1 MNKKM
6 FSRDSLHAAGIL
18 AFVFIFSLQAVWS
31 QDGQR
36 DRRRPRRDPSSFMS
50 AYRDDDFAASLK
62 LTAEQKTKLDKFRG
76 DLRGLRDKFRE
87 PDEFARAAKEIDE
100 KAVAE
105 LNDTQKTVWETK
117 RTELFAEDA
126 KEGRNNTANSA
137 NQNTAPATP
146 AASSNEKKSE
156 TTQPVARGSIP
167 DEKPPEGAIAV
178 ASFGANAKPKGEA
191 AAAEVAEPTTDAKPI
206 TGPKLKEEANL
217 VFNFRYAAWADVL
230 KLFAEANDLSLD
242 LNDVPPGTFNYWDN
256 QKYTMT
262 EALDVLNGYLLSKGY
277 VLIRRDRFLVCWNIA
292 ENPVPPSVV
301 PNVTEEQLLERGKNE
316 LLTLILPL
324 DGLDAEKIV
333 TDVKELLGPL
343 SKAHAVKSTNSL
355 VLTDIGSNLR
365 WVNNLLKSSKPIDN
379 RDTAFKSIALK
390 NISAADAERIVRR
403 HFGLNPPVTTSTA
416 AAPGGFG
423 GRGFPGFGGGFGGFG
438 GGGFRGRDGGGDGG
452 GGGGGG
458 QPPQGGQPQPAQNAA
473 TQSPFAGKIQVT
485 ADIRGNFLL
494 VTASAPLI
502 KVVEELVKIL
512 DTNVDANGVELNAKN
527 IPVYFQ
533 GYSVPGSDVA
543 ALSRMFNNIIPG
555 VVVGEDARSGKIYI
569 QGTKEEHAEIQRLI
583 KASTDAD
590 GTTQVFQLMK
600 LDPAQLANT
609 LKNLFIN
616 ESPRAPSIEF
626 DANGRKILVR
636 GTPEQLNQVRSL
648 LEKLGESTITNG
660 TDESGNPVG
669 QVDRGNIRRLNL
681 GNHDPEDVLEMART
695 TWNASGHSPFR
706 VVVPSKPNPIRDRRV
721 PGERRSIDQSM
732 PNEADTAPPQRRQ
745 TTRPRDA
752 APAEQEPAFRI
763 RTRPLDQERKRD
775 ADDDKASN
783 HQPATKLFFSA
794 RSPVTQASQSVLKE
808 ISDEVEQPRRG
819 PSEILK
825 EQTKPE
831 HPIAETAREPLAQ
844 ADDDAINDDDA
855 IAQQTTDDS
864 KIEKL
869 IGEPLRSQPADVP
882 GTAAPP
888 PIGVTVMGNE
898 LVLTSPDTKALDQ
911 LEDMI
916 SALIT
921 AMPQRTRWT
930 VFYLRSADATESAQ
944 MIERLFPQSS
954 VTTSQSSDNLFSG
967 SFGSGL
973 SSFGRSMMNA
983 TGMNQS
989 TLGSGQPLKVITDVR
1004 SNALFVAGPKDVI
1017 TDIEYL
1023 LQMLDATDL
1032 PGTIRDRYPR
1042 TIPVEYADVD
1052 EVAEIIESVFK
1063 DSMTPEAQQQAGP
1076 PNPFAAM
1083 FQGPGRGMQGGNNN
1097 NARKPQGV
1105 ELTIGVDKRTS
1116 NIIVSCNETLFQ
1128 RIETMV
1134 EELDQRAKEANRT
1147 VKLVPL
1153 KTADPSV
1160 VTSTLTSLMPRVTV
1174 GTTHTKAKKPDS
1186 PASPGQPGGMPTPDP
1201 TRDAQMIQR
1210 MNQQRGGGGGGNNFN
1225 QGGGG
1230 GNFNRG
1236 NNQGGGGMGGGN
1248 NGGGGGNRRTRTGG
1262 N

>member
-1 MNKKM
+1 MPKRL
-6 FSRDSLHAAGIL
+6 FSQNRYVVAGIL
-18 AFVFIFSLQAVWS
+18 AFVFFFTVQSVWS
-31 QDGQR
+31 QE
-36 DRRRPRRDPSSFMS
+36 DRGNRRSRRRDPSSFLS
-50 AYRDDDFAASLK
+50 AYRYDEPFVKSLN
-62 LTAEQKTKLDKFRG
+62 LSAEQKQKLDQ
-76 DLRGLRDKFRE
+76 LTIEMRGLREKFRE

-100 KAVAE
+100 KAIVE
-105 LNDTQKTVWETK
+105 LNDTQKTSWETK
-117 RTELFAEDA
+117 RAELFAED
-126 KEGRNNTANSA
+126 GRDARNSA
-137 NQNTAPATP
+137 DRNAAAERNPGTATTTP
-146 AASSNEKKSE
+146 ANNANKTESAQTLNK
-156 TTQPVARGSIP
+156 GSIP

-178 ASFGANAKPKGEA
+178 ASFGANAKAKPDA
-191 AAAEVAEPTTDAKPI
+191 NAAEVAEPKTVEEPPVTPAK
-206 TGPKLKEEANL
+206 KEEANL

-262 EALDVLNGYLLSKGY
+262 QALDVLNGYLLSKGY

-292 ENPVPPSVV
+292 DNPVPPSVV
-301 PNVTEEQLLERGKNE
+301 PNVTEAELLDRGKNE

-333 TDVKELLGPL
+333 SDVKELLGPL

-365 WVNNLLKSSKPIDN
+365 WVTNLLKSSKPIDN
-379 RDTAFKSIALK
+379 RETAFKSIALK
-390 NISAADAERIVRR
+390 HISAADAERIVRR
-403 HFGLNPPVTTSTA
+403 HFGLNPPATTTQQ
-416 AAPGGFG
+416 PNFGGFG
-423 GRGFPGFGGGFGGFG
+423 RGGFPGFGGGGPGGFG
-438 GGGFRGRDGGGDGG
+438 GGFRGGREGGNDGGGPGG
-452 GGGGGG
+452 N
-458 QPPQGGQPQPAQNAA
+458 PPGQGGAQPQPAQASA

-485 ADIRGNFLL
+485 ADIRGNYLL
-494 VTASAPLI
+494 VTASAQMI

-512 DTNVDANGVELNAKN
+512 DTNVDANGGELNAKN
-527 IPVYFQ
+527 TPVYFQ
-533 GYSVPGSDVA
+533 GYSVPGSDVT

-555 VVVGEDARSGKIYI
+555 VVVGEDTRAGKIYI
-569 QGTKEEHAEIQRLI
+569 QGTKEEHGEVQRLI

-590 GTTQVFQLMK
+590 STTSVFQLMR
-600 LDPAQLANT
+600 LDPAQVANT

-648 LEKLGESTITNG
+648 LEKLGESTITG
-660 TDESGNPVG
+660 STDENGNPVG
-669 QVDRGNIRRLNL
+669 EVDRGTIRRLNL
-681 GNHDPEDVLEMART
+681 GNHDPEEVLEMART

-706 VVVPSKPNPIRDRRV
+706 IVVPSKSNPIRDRRV
-721 PGERRSIDQSM
+721 PGERRSIDGPRM
-732 PNEADTAPPQRRQ
+732 NEPDAIQQPQRRQ
-745 TTRPRDA
+745 
-752 APAEQEPAFRI
+752 APQRQGTAEPTEREPAFRI
-763 RTRPLDQERKRD
+763 KTRPLEPEKKKEAVEQAPD
-775 ADDDKASN
+775 
-783 HQPATKLFFSA
+783 HQPATTRILPA
-794 RSPVTQASQSVLKE
+794 RLPVTPASQS
-808 ISDEVEQPRRG
+808 
-819 PSEILK
+819 ILK
-825 EQTKPE
+825 ELSEEAEKPRRVLADE
-831 HPIAETAREPLAQ
+831 IDDQPQPIKNDASRPLA
-844 ADDDAINDDDA
+844 ANDFA
-855 IAQQTTDDS
+855 PSTDDGF
-864 KIEKL
+864 IVAQNDPV
-869 IGEPLRSQPADVP
+869 IGEEKNVQEKVLGEPRQRSVPSQPGSDA
-882 GTAAPP
+882 P

-954 VTTSQSSDNLFSG
+954 VTTSQNSNDSFLG
-967 SFGSGL
+967 SFGGGL
-973 SSFGRSMMNA
+973 SNFGRNMMSA
-983 TGMNQS
+983 TGLNQS

-1004 SNALFVAGPKDVI
+1004 SNALFVAGPKDVL

-1023 LQMLDATDL
+1023 LTMLDSSDL

-1042 TIPVEYADVD
+1042 TIPVEYAEVE

-1063 DSMTPEAQQQAGP
+1063 DSMTPESPQQAGP

-1083 FQGPGRGMQGGNNN
+1083 FQGQNRGAQGGNNN
-1097 NARKPQGV
+1097 ANRKPQGV

-1116 NIIVSCNETLFQ
+1116 HIIVSCNETLFQ
-1128 RIETMV
+1128 RIESMV
-1134 EELDQRAKEANRT
+1134 LELDQRAKDANRT

-1174 GTTHTKAKKPDS
+1174 GATRSKTKKQEA
-1186 PASPGQPGGMPTPDP
+1186 AATPGQPPANPTPDP

-1210 MNQQRGGGGGGNNFN
+1210 MNPQGQGGGGGNRS
-1225 QGGGG
+1225 GGG

-1236 NNQGGGGMGGGN
+1236 NN
-1248 NGGGGGNRRTRTGG
+1248 GGGGGGSRRGSGGGG

>member
-1 MNKKM
+1 MQKSL
-6 FSRDSLHAAGIL
+6 FSQNRYFVAGIL
-18 AFVFIFSLQAVWS
+18 AFVFLLTCQSLWS
-31 QDGQR
+31 QD
-36 DRRRPRRDPSSFMS
+36 DRRERRSRRRDPSSFLS
-50 AYRDDDFAASLK
+50 AYRYDESFVKSLD
-62 LTAEQKTKLDKFRG
+62 LTAEQKKKLDQLSV
-76 DLRGLRDKFRE
+76 DMRGLRDKFRE
-87 PDEFARAAKEIDE
+87 QDEFARAAKEIDE
-100 KAVAE
+100 KAIGE
-105 LNDTQKTVWETK
+105 LTDTQKTAWETK
-117 RTELFAEDA
+117 RAELFAEDA
-126 KEGRNNTANSA
+126 RNARSDRAPAET
-137 NQNTAPATP
+137 TTTTPATP
-146 AASSNEKKSE
+146 AA
-156 TTQPVARGSIP
+156 TTTTNKTDNSQNVSRGSIP

-178 ASFGANAKPKGEA
+178 ASFGANSKTKVDGA
-191 AAAEVAEPTTDAKPI
+191 ANDAAVPSTETPAAGVPRP
-206 TGPKLKEEANL
+206 KEEANL
-217 VFNFRYAAWADVL
+217 IFNFRYAAWADVL

-262 EALDVLNGYLLSKGY
+262 QALDVLNGYLLSKGY

-292 ENPVPPSVV
+292 EDPVPPSVV
-301 PNVTEEQLLERGKNE
+301 PNVTEEELAERGKNE

-333 TDVKELLGPL
+333 GDVKELLGPL

-365 WVNNLLKSSKPIDN
+365 WVTNLLKSSKPIDN
-379 RDTAFKSIALK
+379 RETAFKSIALK
-390 NISAADAERIVRR
+390 HISAADAERIVRR
-403 HFGLNPPVTTSTA
+403 HFGLNPPPTTTTQPA
-416 AAPGGFG
+416 FGGFG
-423 GRGFPGFGGGFGGFG
+423 GRGGFPGGFGGFG
-438 GGGFRGRDGGGDGG
+438 GGGFRGRDGGNDGG
-452 GGGGGG
+452 GNGGN
-458 QPPQGGQPQPAQNAA
+458 PPGQGGPTPPAQNNA

-512 DTNVDANGVELNAKN
+512 DTNVDANGTALNAKN
-527 IPVYFQ
+527 TPVYFQ

-555 VVVGEDARSGKIYI
+555 VVVGEDSRAGKIYI
-569 QGTKEEHAEIQRLI
+569 QGTKEEHGEIQRLI

-590 GTTQVFQLMK
+590 STTSVFQLMR
-600 LDPAQLANT
+600 LDPAQVANT

-648 LEKLGESTITNG
+648 LEKLGESTITG
-660 TDESGNPVG
+660 ATDDNGNPIG
-669 QVDRGNIRRLNL
+669 EVDRGTIRRLNL
-681 GNHDPEDVLEMART
+681 GNHDPDEVLEMART

-706 VVVPSKPNPIRDRRV
+706 VVIPSKSNPIRDRRV
-721 PGERRSIDQSM
+721 PAERRSVDDTRT
-732 PNEADTAPPQRRQ
+732 NESDNLQQPQRRQ
-745 TTRPRDA
+745 APRQGNVE
-752 APAEQEPAFRI
+752 PTEREPAFRI
-763 RTRPLDQERKRD
+763 KTRPLEQDRKKEAVDQPAQD
-775 ADDDKASN
+775 N
-783 HQPATKLFFSA
+783 QPATTRILPA
-794 RSPVTQASQSVLKE
+794 RLPVTQASQS
-808 ISDEVEQPRRG
+808 
-819 PSEILK
+819 ILK
-825 EQTKPE
+825 ELSDDVEQTRQIPVKARADEEVQTKQITEEPQTRSDHRSAKSDE
-831 HPIAETAREPLAQ
+831 QAVAQNQREETTQ
-844 ADDDAINDDDA
+844 
-855 IAQQTTDDS
+855 
-864 KIEKL
+864 EKVL
-869 IGEPLRSQPADVP
+869 GEPLQRPALGQPGSDA
-882 GTAAPP
+882 P

-898 LVLTSPDTKALDQ
+898 LVLTSPDKKALDQ

-916 SALIT
+916 AALIT

-930 VFYLRSADATESAQ
+930 VYYLRSADATECAQ

-954 VTTSQSSDNLFSG
+954 VSTQASNDSFFG
-967 SFGSGL
+967 SFGGGL
-973 SSFGRSMMNA
+973 SSLGRNMMNA
-983 TGMNQS
+983 TGLNQS

-1004 SNALFVAGPKDVI
+1004 SNALFITGPKE
-1017 TDIEYL
+1017 TLSDIEYL
-1023 LQMLDATDL
+1023 LEMLDANDL

-1042 TIPVEYADVD
+1042 TIPVEYADVE

-1063 DSMTPEAQQQAGP
+1063 DSMTPEAPQQGGP
-1076 PNPFAAM
+1076 PNPFAMM
-1083 FQGPGRGMQGGNNN
+1083 FQGQNRGMQGGNNN
-1097 NARKPQGV
+1097 NNRKPQGV
-1105 ELTIGVDKRTS
+1105 DLTIGVDKRTS

-1134 EELDQRAKEANRT
+1134 QELDQRAKEANRT

-1174 GTTHTKAKKPDS
+1174 GTTRSKAKKPDAAATAS
-1186 PASPGQPGGMPTPDP
+1186 QPPATPTPDP

-1210 MNQQRGGGGGGNNFN
+1210 MNPQGQGGGNNFN
-1225 QGGGG
+1225 RGGG

-1236 NNQGGGGMGGGN
+1236 NNGG
-1248 NGGGGGNRRTRTGG
+1248 GGGGGNFRRGGGGGG